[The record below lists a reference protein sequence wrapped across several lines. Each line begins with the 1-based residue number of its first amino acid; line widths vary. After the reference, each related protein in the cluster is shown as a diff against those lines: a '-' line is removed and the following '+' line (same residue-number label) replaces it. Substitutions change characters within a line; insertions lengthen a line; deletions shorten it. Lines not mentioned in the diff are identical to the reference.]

1 MTSSVT
7 AGRTVNLSWSAPTTG
22 GAPTTYVI
30 EAGSAPGLAN
40 LASFST
46 GNTSTAFSNPG
57 TPPGTYYVRIKAAN
71 SAGTSAASNQV
82 IIVVQ

>member
-1 MTSSVT
+1 LTSSVT

-22 GAPTTYVI
+22 GAPTAYVI
-30 EAGSAPGLAN
+30 EAGSASGLAN

-46 GNTSTAFSNPG
+46 GNTSTAFSTSG
-57 TPPGTYYVRIKAAN
+57 VPPGTYYVRVKAAN
-71 SAGTSAASNQV
+71 SAGTSAASNER